1 MKTLAL
7 TILLAIN
14 TFQFTYAQN
23 DLEKNQIEL
32 SSIYEDGVTTLNWVS
47 SQEVNTSY
55 YLIEKSTNG
64 IDYHILASI
73 KAGSSTYSKSTYSF
87 EDAEGNNGIAQYK
100 VTLVLMDGNAIS
112 TLLESPSDVNVANSI
127 AK

>member
-32 SSIYEDGVTTLNWVS
+32 SSHYEDGVTVLNWVS
-47 SQEVNTSY
+47 AQEVNTSY
-55 YLIEKSTNG
+55 YLVEKSNDG
-64 IDYHILASI
+64 VNFYMVAKI
-73 KAGSSTYSKSTYSF
+73 KAGSSTYSPTNYSF
-87 EDAEGNNGIAQYK
+87 EDVEEENGLAHYK
-100 VTLVLMDGNAIS
+100 VTLVLMDGNALS
-112 TLLESPSDVNVANSI
+112 NLLEKSSDLNFANSMV
-127 AK
+127 K